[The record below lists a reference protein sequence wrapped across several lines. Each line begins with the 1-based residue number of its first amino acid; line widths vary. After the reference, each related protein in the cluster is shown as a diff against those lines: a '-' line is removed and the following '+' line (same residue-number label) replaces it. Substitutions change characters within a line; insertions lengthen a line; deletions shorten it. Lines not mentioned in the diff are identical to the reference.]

1 MKSKLLVSL
10 LLLCGSITC
19 FAQGYKDGIEYYK
32 VGKYENA
39 KELLERNL
47 NNAET
52 NKSEVYYY
60 LGCIALQDGDKA
72 TALDYYNKGVA
83 DAGACALNYVGL
95 GLIDLLNNNTK
106 QAESNFSTA
115 IDNSPKKDAK
125 IQVAIARAY
134 YTADPVKYAKEITK
148 YVQKARKN
156 NSKEPDTPIFEGD
169 QATAGNEIGTA
180 QGMYDEAI
188 SYDPTLTEPYVK
200 YASAL
205 FGVAPDQAI
214 QRLRDLLALN
224 PTSALAQRELAEKLY
239 ENDQW
244 TRAAEQYGEY
254 IKNPN
259 HFKQDEVRYVGL
271 LFYGKKYEESYALAE
286 QIYNSL
292 PAGDKNQ
299 FYMKRMQLYNLVALE
314 GWETGEVTAKE
325 FFAMDVPEGASYAV
339 KDYTDYAEVLEHL
352 GRAEEAIAQREKAV
366 EANPEKYELL
376 KDLSDAYNSAQ
387 QYDNA
392 AAAYQKFVDLSD
404 NVKTNDYFVLSR
416 RYTNAGVVDS
426 IQETKQAKLAKALEY
441 IEIVNERAADDV
453 KMKILINTQKARIL
467 QVAEVD
473 KTEGKAVDTYTYVL
487 ELLDQDPENAT
498 NRHDDYILAYT
509 YLANYNFECSKAT
522 DDKEAKAAYL
532 EAMKG
537 WYIKWLEI
545 EPDNDALRQYVETLN

>member
-10 LLLCGSITC
+10 FLCASLTC

-32 VGKYENA
+32 VGKYDNA

-47 NNAET
+47 NDAQT
-52 NKSEVYYY
+52 NKSEAYYY
-60 LGCIALQDGDKA
+60 LGSIALKGGDKA
-72 TALDYYNKGVA
+72 TALDYFNKGVA

-95 GLIDLLNNNTK
+95 GLLDLLNNNSK
-106 QAESNFSTA
+106 QAESNFNTA
-115 IDNSPKKDAK
+115 INNSAKKDAK
-125 IQVAIARAY
+125 IQVAVARAY
-134 YTADPVKYAKEITK
+134 YDADPVKYAKEITK

-169 QATAGNEIGTA
+169 MATANNEVGTA

-205 FGVAPDQAI
+205 FGVAPDQSI
-214 QRLRDLLALN
+214 QRLRDLLSLN

-259 HFKQDEVRYVGL
+259 HFTQDEVRYVSL
-271 LFYGKKYEESYALAE
+271 LFYGKKYEESYSLATD
-286 QIYNSL
+286 IYNSL
-292 PAGDKNQ
+292 NEGDKNQ
-299 FYMKRMQLYNLVALE
+299 FYMKRMQLYNLVAME
-314 GWETGEVTAKE
+314 GWVAAVETAED
-325 FFAMDVPEGASYAV
+325 FFAMTVPDGASYAV
-339 KDYTDYAEVLEHL
+339 KDYTDYAEALEHID
-352 GRAEEAIAQREKAV
+352 RTEEALVQRQKAV
-366 EANPEKYELL
+366 ETNPEKYELL
-376 KDLSDAYNSAQ
+376 KDLSDAYNAAQ
-387 QYDNA
+387 QYDDA

-416 RYTNAGVVDS
+416 RYTNAGVVDTV
-426 IQETKQAKLAKALEY
+426 QATKQAKLAKALEY

-473 KTEGKAVDTYTYVL
+473 KTEGKAVETYTYVL
-487 ELLDQDPENAT
+487 SLLDQDPANAT
-498 NRHDDYILAYT
+498 SRHDDYILAYT

-522 DDKEAKAAYL
+522 EDKDEKAEYL
-532 EAMKG
+532 ARMKA